1 MKQPSQRIKLQITRD
16 MNRQMLKYQVPE
28 KIMPELFVFVV
39 ETIYFSGLFLME
51 GDCFVIK

>member
-1 MKQPSQRIKLQITRD
+1 
-16 MNRQMLKYQVPE
+16 MNWQMLKYQVLE

-39 ETIYFSGLFLME
+39 ETTYFSGLFLME